1 MLNRIDQKFINLDKE
16 KKKALVAFVTSGDPD
31 FHSSKKIINSLP
43 KFGADFIEIGIPFSD
58 PMADGPTIQRSS
70 QRAIKS
76 GINLTKTF
84 KLIENFRGSN
94 QKTPVILMGYFNP
107 IFQFGLKKFFQ
118 ICKNVGVDGL
128 IIVDLPPEEDSL
140 IKNYTHK
147 YNVYNIRLVTPT
159 TNKDRLNKISRS
171 SKGFLYYVSIMG
183 ITGTKKPSISILKKS
198 ILKIKKITKLP
209 VLVGFGINNANQVKE
224 INKFANGCVI
234 GSAIINL
241 IEDSKKANYSIE
253 KTLLKIKLFLS
264 NLKNGS

>member
-1 MLNRIDQKFINLDKE
+1 
-16 KKKALVAFVTSGDPD
+16 
-31 FHSSKKIINSLP
+31 
-43 KFGADFIEIGIPFSD
+43 
-58 PMADGPTIQRSS
+58 MADGPTIQRSS

-76 GINLTKTF
+76 GINLAKTF
-84 KLIENFRGSN
+84 KLIENFRENNG
-94 QKTPVILMGYFNP
+94 KTPVILMGYFNP

-118 ICKNVGVDGL
+118 ICKKVGVDGL
-128 IIVDLPPEEDSL
+128 IIVDLPPEEDIL
-140 IKNYTHK
+140 IKDYTQQ

-159 TNKDRLNKISRS
+159 TDKERLSKISKS

-198 ILKIKKITKLP
+198 ILKIKKNTKLP

-241 IEDSKKANYSIE
+241 IEDSKKGNYSIE
-253 KTLLKIKLFLS
+253 KTLLEIKLFLS
-264 NLKNGS
+264 KIKKGN

>member
-1 MLNRIDQKFINLDKE
+1 
-16 KKKALVAFVTSGDPD
+16 
-31 FHSSKKIINSLP
+31 
-43 KFGADFIEIGIPFSD
+43 
-58 PMADGPTIQRSS
+58 MADGPTIQRSS

-76 GINLTKTF
+76 GINLAKTF
-84 KLIENFRGSN
+84 KLIENFRESN
-94 QKTPVILMGYFNP
+94 RTTPVILMGYFNP
-107 IFQFGLKKFFQ
+107 IFQFGLKRFFQ
-118 ICKNVGVDGL
+118 ICEKVGVDGL

-140 IKNYTHK
+140 IKNYTQQ

-159 TNKDRLNKISRS
+159 TNKERLSKISKS

-198 ILKIKKITKLP
+198 ILKIKKNTKLP

-241 IEDSKKANYSIE
+241 IEDSKKGNYSIE
-253 KTLLKIKLFLS
+253 KTLLEIKLFLS
-264 NLKNGS
+264 KIKKGN

>member
-1 MLNRIDQKFINLDKE
+1 MLNRIDQKFLNLDKE

-76 GINLTKTF
+76 GINLVKTF
-84 KLIENFRGSN
+84 KIVENFREN
-94 QKTPVILMGYFNP
+94 NKKTPVILMGYFNP

-118 ICKNVGVDGL
+118 TSKNVGVDGL

-140 IKNYTHK
+140 IKNYTQE
-147 YNVYNIRLVTPT
+147 YNVYNIRLITPT
-159 TNKDRLNKISRS
+159 TNKERLQKISRS

-183 ITGTKKPSISILKKS
+183 ITGTKRPSISLLRNS
-198 ILKIKKITKLP
+198 ISQIKKKTKLP
-209 VLVGFGINNANQVKE
+209 ILVGFGINSANQVKQ

-241 IEDSKKANYSIE
+241 IEDSKKAKYSIE
-253 KTLLKIKLFLS
+253 KTLLKIELFLS
-264 NLKNGS
+264 KIKKGN

>member
-1 MLNRIDQKFINLDKE
+1 M
-16 KKKALVAFVTSGDPD
+16 S
-31 FHSSKKIINSLP
+31 INSLP

-76 GINLTKTF
+76 GINLAKTF
-84 KLIENFRGSN
+84 KLIENFRESN
-94 QKTPVILMGYFNP
+94 RKTPVILMGYFNP

-118 ICKNVGVDGL
+118 ICKKVGVDGL

-140 IKNYTHK
+140 IKNYTK
-147 YNVYNIRLVTPT
+147 QYNVYNIRLVTPT
-159 TNKDRLNKISRS
+159 TNKERLNKISKS

-198 ILKIKKITKLP
+198 ILKFKKNTKLP
-209 VLVGFGINNANQVKE
+209 VLVGFGINNADQVKE

-241 IEDSKKANYSIE
+241 IEDSKKGNYSIE

-264 NLKNGS
+264 KIKKGN

>member
-1 MLNRIDQKFINLDKE
+1 
-16 KKKALVAFVTSGDPD
+16 
-31 FHSSKKIINSLP
+31 
-43 KFGADFIEIGIPFSD
+43 
-58 PMADGPTIQRSS
+58 MADGPTIQRSS

-76 GINLTKTF
+76 GINLAKTF
-84 KLIENFRGSN
+84 KLIENFRESN
-94 QKTPVILMGYFNP
+94 RKTPVILMGYFNP

-118 ICKNVGVDGL
+118 ICEKVGVDGL

-140 IKNYTHK
+140 IKNYTQQ

-159 TNKDRLNKISRS
+159 TNKERLSKISKS

-198 ILKIKKITKLP
+198 ILKIKKNTKLP

-241 IEDSKKANYSIE
+241 IEDSKKGNYSIE
-253 KTLLKIKLFLS
+253 KTLLEIKLFLS
-264 NLKNGS
+264 KIKKGN

>member
-1 MLNRIDQKFINLDKE
+1 
-16 KKKALVAFVTSGDPD
+16 
-31 FHSSKKIINSLP
+31 
-43 KFGADFIEIGIPFSD
+43 
-58 PMADGPTIQRSS
+58 MADGPTIQRSS

-76 GINLTKTF
+76 GINLAKTF
-84 KLIENFRGSN
+84 KLIENFRESN
-94 QKTPVILMGYFNP
+94 RKTPVILMGYFNP
-107 IFQFGLKKFFQ
+107 IFQFGLKRFFQ
-118 ICKNVGVDGL
+118 ICEKVGVDGL

-140 IKNYTHK
+140 IKNYTQQ

-159 TNKDRLNKISRS
+159 TNKERLSKISKS

-198 ILKIKKITKLP
+198 ILKIKKNTKLP

-241 IEDSKKANYSIE
+241 IEDSKKSNYSLE

-264 NLKNGS
+264 KIKKGN

>member
-1 MLNRIDQKFINLDKE
+1 MNIQNKLTNLFKE
-16 KKKALVAFVTSGDPD
+16 KKDNILSIYFTAGFPKIDSTLDIIKHLSESGV
-31 FHSSKKIINSLP
+31 
-43 KFGADFIEIGIPFSD
+43 DFIEIGIPFSD

-76 GINLTKTF
+76 GINLAKTF
-84 KLIENFRGSN
+84 KLIENFRENNG
-94 QKTPVILMGYFNP
+94 KTPVILMGYFNP

-118 ICKNVGVDGL
+118 ICKKVGVDGL

-140 IKNYTHK
+140 IKNYTQQ

-159 TNKDRLNKISRS
+159 TNKERLSKISKS

-198 ILKIKKITKLP
+198 ILKIKKNTKLP

-241 IEDSKKANYSIE
+241 IEDSKKGNYSIE
-253 KTLLKIKLFLS
+253 KTLLEIKLFLS
-264 NLKNGS
+264 KIKKGN

>member
-1 MLNRIDQKFINLDKE
+1 
-16 KKKALVAFVTSGDPD
+16 
-31 FHSSKKIINSLP
+31 
-43 KFGADFIEIGIPFSD
+43 
-58 PMADGPTIQRSS
+58 MADGPTIQRSS

-76 GINLTKTF
+76 GINLAKTF
-84 KLIENFRGSN
+84 KLIENFRESN
-94 QKTPVILMGYFNP
+94 RKTPVILMGYFNP

-118 ICKNVGVDGL
+118 ICKKVGVDGL

-140 IKNYTHK
+140 IKNYTQQ

-159 TNKDRLNKISRS
+159 TNKERLSKISKS

-198 ILKIKKITKLP
+198 ILKIKKNTKLP

-241 IEDSKKANYSIE
+241 IEDSKKGNYSIE

-264 NLKNGS
+264 KIKKGN

>member
-1 MLNRIDQKFINLDKE
+1 MENRIDKKFFDLKKQN
-16 KKKALVAFVTSGDPD
+16 KKALACFVTSCDPD
-31 FHSSKKIINSLP
+31 IELSKKIIKSLP
-43 KFGADFIEIGIPFSD
+43 NYGADIIEVGIPFSD

-76 GINLTKTF
+76 KSSISKTF
-84 KLIENFRGSN
+84 KIIKSFRKEN
-94 QKTPVILMGYFNP
+94 KTTPVILMGYFNP
-107 IFQFGLKKFFQ
+107 IFQFGLNNFFFQ
-118 ICKNVGVDGL
+118 GRIAGVDGI

-140 IKNYTHK
+140 IEKQTQKN
-147 YNVYNIRLVTPT
+147 NIYNIRLITPT
-159 TNKDRLNKISRS
+159 TNKERIKTISNS
-171 SKGFLYYVSIMG
+171 SRGFLYYVSIMG

-198 ILKIKKITKLP
+198 ILKIKKNTKLP

-241 IEDSKKANYSIE
+241 IEDSKKGNYSIE

-264 NLKNGS
+264 KIKKGN